1 MDEMDAK
8 SGVKTAFRLM
18 NTYSHGRFMSGR
30 RRHAHVYLIVLCG
43 AALAAVVLGLCALG
57 LNHAAARGR
66 GRHHC
71 GRIWRAPRRASNHQ
85 LRTSTLCLVNRAR
98 ERRGIGRLSYNVH
111 LRRSATALSRTMVG
125 DGIFSH
131 YGPHGSTPLR
141 RIAHAGYLAGASSYR
156 VAENIAV
163 GRGRSFGSPAAIVRA
178 WMHIP
183 MHRANILD
191 GSLRDFGVGVT
202 RGNPYGGGSRASATY
217 TLDFGARHR

>member
-1 MDEMDAK
+1 
-8 SGVKTAFRLM
+8 
-18 NTYSHGRFMSGR
+18 MSVR
-30 RRHAHVYLIVLCG
+30 RRHAHVYLILLSAAALVAVALVLCAFG
-43 AALAAVVLGLCALG
+43 LSHAVAG
-57 LNHAAARGR
+57 GR

-71 GRIWRAPRRASNHQ
+71 GRIWRAPRKATNHQ

-98 ERRGIGRLSYNVH
+98 ERRGIGRLSFSIN

-141 RIAHAGYLAGASSYR
+141 RIAHTGYLAGASSYR

-163 GRGRSFGSPAAIVRA
+163 GRGRSFGSPAAIVRQ
-178 WMHIP
+178 WMHSP

-191 GSLRDFGVGVT
+191 GSLRDFGVGVA
-202 RGNPYGGGSRASATY
+202 RGNPYGGGRRDTATY
-217 TLDFGARHR
+217 TLDFGARRR